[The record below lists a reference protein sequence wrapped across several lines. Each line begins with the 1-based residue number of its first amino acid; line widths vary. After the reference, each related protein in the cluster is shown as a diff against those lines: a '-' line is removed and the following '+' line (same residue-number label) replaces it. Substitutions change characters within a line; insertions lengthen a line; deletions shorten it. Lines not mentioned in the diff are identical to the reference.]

1 MAEKVCTVAPA
12 REREI
17 ISDYSHQTTV
27 RTITVVQ
34 KYLDSTHGHGD
45 EAPVLETTEDVIR
58 SIDYGVKLRVVD
70 KTTTTRIYTF

>member
-1 MAEKVCTVAPA
+1 MAVKVCTVAPA
-12 REREI
+12 RERQI

-34 KYLDSTHGHGD
+34 KYLDSTIMM
-45 EAPVLETTEDVIR
+45 PVLETTEDVIR

>member
-12 REREI
+12 RERQI

-34 KYLDSTHGHGD
+34 KYQDSAYS
-45 EAPVLETTEDVIR
+45 EFLMPVLETTEDVIR